1 MPLSQ
6 EVPNWASTT
15 GSNPITNFLQYNTA
29 ISTQIE
35 QGGLLGT
42 GISTDFAVTTRCPG
56 GGCPGA
62 AATPDRGA
70 WELNGTPLD
79 LTGPSITYTDLSNA
93 GAGPTSRT
101 TTSLLRSQMQAALIR
116 QQVPIHGF
124 TIKNQQTPMCSMT
137 ILPAQ
142 QAGSL
147 RKQVLALPLLTL
159 LLTTPC

>member
-1 MPLSQ
+1 MRNNIFVNTSDPGPTGGFTAAIRYTIAPTTTNFPVANNNNFYYAGTAAANRVIYCEGSSATPSNGQQTIALYKTYISVTLPAAGREGASVS

-62 AATPDRGA
+62 AATPDSGA
-70 WELNGTPLD
+70 
-79 LTGPSITYTDLSNA
+79 
-93 GAGPTSRT
+93 
-101 TTSLLRSQMQAALIR
+101 
-116 QQVPIHGF
+116 
-124 TIKNQQTPMCSMT
+124 
-137 ILPAQ
+137 
-142 QAGSL
+142 
-147 RKQVLALPLLTL
+147 
-159 LLTTPC
+159 